1 LALTHFAE
9 DPAVDKV
16 LADMKVTIRCLP
28 LDAKAEP
35 GKCIFT
41 GKPSQRRAVFGKA
54 Y

>member
-1 LALTHFAE
+1 VEET
-9 DPAVDKV
+9 

-28 LDAKAEP
+28 LEAQDEP

-41 GKPSQRRAVFGKA
+41 GKPSQRRAVFAKA